1 MDTVAVF
8 QDIDN
13 YLPKENDFPRD
24 EYSTYL
30 GYKNGEDIFFNRYQ
44 SLATTV
50 APLKNS
56 TLSSEETAPT
66 IPPIEQNSSD
76 SYPMQNYTNLDP
88 LNDTENDIFL
98 MNRTSRQES
107 SNSTKFESQLGV
119 QLEAQE
125 EESDE
130 EEGNMISGLIG
141 ALLGGILRPDG
152 GIDVEA
158 ITGLLGSLST
168 QNPDGTY
175 DFMGVTELLRGFFG
189 GGDGGGGSDIGSFV
203 GGLVGAL
210 LQGIA
215 NPPGAKGVGKLTGSV
230 VAGIL
235 PSLSAPPLDEND
247 EPQSGI
253 DPFGFV
259 GGFLKTFLNG
269 SSTSTA
275 PANETDTGKGNKSKF
290 SIFKAIIST
299 ITSLF
304 SASSG
309 SSSCMPTM
317 LCGNQSW

>member
-1 MDTVAVF
+1 M
-8 QDIDN
+8 DIDN
-13 YLPKENDFPRD
+13 YLPKESDLPKY
-24 EYSTYL
+24 EYSTFL
-30 GYKNGEDIFFNRYQ
+30 GYKGGNDVFFSQ
-44 SLATTV
+44 HQQET
-50 APLKNS
+50 PLDEPWQNL
-56 TLSSEETAPT
+56 TL
-66 IPPIEQNSSD
+66 PIEVASSTFSPIPIINNSSD
-76 SYPMQNYTNLDP
+76 IFTMENYTDPVLDP
-88 LNDTENDIFL
+88 LNDTENEIRL
-98 MNRTSRQES
+98 MNRTSRQELK
-107 SNSTKFESQLGV
+107 NSTSTGSQLGV

-125 EESDE
+125 EGESDE
-130 EEGNMISGLIG
+130 EEGNMITGLIG
-141 ALLGGILRPDG
+141 ALLGGILKPDG
-152 GIDVEA
+152 SIDTEA

-168 QNPDGTY
+168 QNPDGTF
-175 DFMGVTELLRGFFG
+175 DFMGVTDLLRGFFG

-235 PSLSAPPLDEND
+235 PSLSAPPLDENG
-247 EPQSGI
+247 EPQAGI

-275 PANETDTGKGNKSKF
+275 PANQTDTGKGNKSKF

-309 SSSCMPTM
+309 SSSSCMPTM
-317 LCGNQSW
+317 LC